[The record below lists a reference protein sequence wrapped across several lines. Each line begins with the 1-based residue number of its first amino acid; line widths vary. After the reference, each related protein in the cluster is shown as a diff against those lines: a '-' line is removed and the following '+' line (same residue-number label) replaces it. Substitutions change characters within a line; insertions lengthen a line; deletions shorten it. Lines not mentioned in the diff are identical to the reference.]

1 MKKKLD
7 NWFNGNVDPFYLR
20 GYLSKYAVSRRCA
33 VIQDQEE
40 CEHSLSDL
48 GWSCKNIMTWPSQ
61 DLDFV
66 IKNNDFLIILIW
78 YVINFPEFHINTH
91 GSAQQCQS
99 IKFTL
104 TQADAGREWAGERL
118 TWSKVTTE
126 PADQAIT
133 GPGPGTLLCS
143 LRSCSTTVIPIYKM
157 SWAGILSCRL
167 DTSGTSWSRSF
178 SILASKIFRISL
190 WKSNHGAYAFTKKV
204 IT

>member
-1 MKKKLD
+1 METLI
-7 NWFNGNVDPFYLR
+7 
-20 GYLSKYAVSRRCA
+20 LSISEDTCQSTPCLGGALA
-33 VIQDQEE
+33 IQDQEE
-40 CEHSLSDL
+40 CERSLSDL

-66 IKNNDFLIILIW
+66 IKNNDFLIILCHKLSW
-78 YVINFPEFHINTH
+78 ASHQYTRLS
-91 GSAQQCQS
+91 SAVS

-104 TQADAGREWAGERL
+104 TQADAGREWTGERL

-133 GPGPGTLLCS
+133 GPGPGTVLCS

-178 SILASKIFRISL
+178 SILASKYFGFLCENQTMARTPL
-190 WKSNHGAYAFTKKV
+190 QKK
-204 IT
+204 